1 MSLLKLSPDSERLR
15 RFARAHAAGE
25 MSTPEYRQAR
35 AQVIANFDTD
45 AANDM
50 GDDTQR
56 RWRPKQAPAADE
68 PAPVAPSASAA
79 AVVNPPNRWR
89 AVVAFAILLAM
100 VVFGMGQAWAAT
112 IPAVKDRDPNPAT
125 SERMA
130 VTRIVMTDFAA
141 SAAAGVSREALDE
154 FMAAQLERV
163 ASADAALV
171 HGFNA
176 RELDEVAHLLNA
188 LGAGERKLSAADA
201 AEIGEL
207 VARQRSSRG
216 VSVVQLESIAAQLT
230 AFYRERGYPLAVAYV
245 PAQTVTAGEVQF
257 DVQLGVL
264 ESVAVVGDSRYD
276 EALLAR
282 AFESQR
288 GAPVQRAPI
297 ESALYR
303 VNQLPGLQ
311 TRATFRPGTA
321 IGATQLQ
328 LTAMDEAPLS
338 GSVRLDNH
346 GDDATGNE
354 RLVLRGNW
362 FNPSGRGDVI
372 TAEFVGAANP
382 SNTVYG
388 ALGYE
393 IPFSDLTTRAL
404 ARVSVDDFDWQM
416 DATRL
421 DGRAFTAAAGLRR
434 ELSQSRN
441 HSDGVDALLTTSKLE
456 LDQSGVGS
464 LVDQDFVM
472 AGFGYDTTDRFDVPK
487 LSTTL
492 RGQVDVGRINDG
504 ELAGQSDT
512 FYRFSTVAS
521 AWRLIDLPGFDAQQ
535 RVSASLTGQWAST
548 ALPGTLQMSLAG
560 AGQVAGFDA
569 SVASADTGAVA
580 NLTLRLRDWDVRYG
594 DLLLFVDA
602 GYGEAERAFDDEAWA
617 YLASAGA
624 GWQIDMGPHFSAQLK
639 GSVPMAARGAPD
651 LTDQGFNLFWMV
663 RYVP

>member
-35 AQVIANFDTD
+35 AQVIANFDVD

-56 RWRPKQAPAADE
+56 RWLPAQAPQSVQRE
-68 PAPVAPSASAA
+68 PVAAPASAA
-79 AVVNPPNRWR
+79 IALKEPKRWR
-89 AVVAFAILLAM
+89 AVVAFSILIAM
-100 VVFGMGQAWAAT
+100 VVLGVGQAWAAT

-125 SERMA
+125 SERMT
-130 VTRIVMTDFAA
+130 VTRIVMTDSAA
-141 SAAAGVSREALDE
+141 SAAAGITQETLDA
-154 FMAAQLERV
+154 FMAAHLERV
-163 ASADAALV
+163 ASADAPRG
-171 HGFNA
+171 HGFNT
-176 RELDEVAHLLNA
+176 RELDELAHLLNA

-207 VARQRSSRG
+207 VARQRSTRG

-245 PAQTVTAGEVQF
+245 PAQTVADGVVKF

-264 ESVAVVGDSRYD
+264 ESVAVVGDTRYD
-276 EALLAR
+276 EALLVR
-282 AFESQR
+282 AFEAQR
-288 GAPVQRAPI
+288 GAPVQGAPI

-311 TRATFRPGTA
+311 TRATFRPGSA
-321 IGATQLQ
+321 IGTTQLQ

-354 RLVLRGNW
+354 RLVLRGSW
-362 FNPSGRGDVI
+362 FNPSGRGDVV

-393 IPFSDLTTRAL
+393 IPLADLATRAL
-404 ARVSVDDFDWQM
+404 ARVSVDDFDWQV
-416 DATRL
+416 DAARL
-421 DGRAFTAAAGLRR
+421 NGRAFTAAAGLRH
-434 ELSQSRN
+434 ELSASR
-441 HSDGVDALLTTSKLE
+441 HHADGVDALLTASKLE

-464 LVDQDFVM
+464 LVDQDFLM
-472 AGFGYDTTDRFDVPK
+472 AGFGYDTTDRFDAPK
-487 LSTTL
+487 LSTML
-492 RGQVDVGRINDG
+492 RGQIDVGRISDG
-504 ELAGQSDT
+504 EFAGQSDT
-512 FYRFSTVAS
+512 FYRLSTVAS

-535 RVSASLTGQWAST
+535 RISASVTGQWAST
-548 ALPGTLQMSLAG
+548 ALPGTLQMSLGG
-560 AGQVAGFDA
+560 AGQVAGFDG
-569 SVASADTGAVA
+569 SIASADTAAVA

-624 GWQIDMGPHFSAQLK
+624 GWLIDIGPHFSAQLK